1 MITSGGIRLAGEYVF
16 KQDRMSENWYV
27 VHTQPRGEKMLK
39 ALLDREPAVADTY
52 LPMRQQFAIVGGQR
66 VSRMALTMPGLVF
79 VRGNKNQLVA
89 LLREKSGAS
98 RLMVDSSRKE
108 KDAMVVADS
117 EMTAFRLFN
126 DNTAGQLMMLRSPF
140 CNFTSADR
148 IRIMSGPFA
157 GYEGYIREIG
167 GDNKLIFKVGSMA
180 IALSNVMR
188 YDVAVV
194 ENHHASTET
203 SLQLRIADS
212 LRARLEEAGHVDDA
226 CDRLR
231 DIMTGAA
238 GMPAAFTD
246 ADRADARSLAQFCA
260 SDRKRIDSIVDSAP
274 LRRFLTPTAETGT
287 LRHSSFVEHRLPV
300 ALGDDRFTAHVAEY
314 PDRRTAA
321 CWGEFAEAICALA
334 PDQRAAL
341 IDKLQRYGLTAFAT
355 AVEGSGQTRFEGA
368 MLTSA
373 TLAPEA
379 LAAEGAAII
388 GEILASVRARRWRT
402 LLYAVCLR

>member
-1 MITSGGIRLAGEYVF
+1 
-16 KQDRMSENWYV
+16 MSENWYV

-238 GMPAAFTD
+238 GMPVAFTD

-260 SDRKRIDSIVDSAP
+260 SDRKRIDSIVDNAP

-287 LRHSSFVEHRLPV
+287 LMHKGFVEHRLPV
-300 ALGDDRFTAHVAEY
+300 ALGDDRFTAHVAEH
-314 PDRRTAA
+314 PDHSTAA

-334 PDQRAAL
+334 PSQRTAL
-341 IDKLQRYGLTAFAT
+341 IDKLQRYGLTAFAS
-355 AVEGSGQTRFEGA
+355 AVEGSGHTRFEGA

-388 GEILASVRARRWRT
+388 SEILASVRARRWRT

>member
-1 MITSGGIRLAGEYVF
+1 
-16 KQDRMSENWYV
+16 MSENWYV

-117 EMTAFRLFN
+117 EMTVFRLFN

-246 ADRADARSLAQFCA
+246 VDRADARSLAHFCA
-260 SDRKRIDSIVDSAP
+260 SDRKRIDSIVGNAP
-274 LRRFLTPTAETGT
+274 LRRFLTPTAEIGT
-287 LRHSSFVEHRLPV
+287 LMHQGFVERRLPA

-341 IDKLQRYGLTAFAT
+341 IDKLRRYGLTAFAT
-355 AVEGSGQTRFEGA
+355 AVEGSGQTRFDGA

>member
-1 MITSGGIRLAGEYVF
+1 
-16 KQDRMSENWYV
+16 
-27 VHTQPRGEKMLK
+27 MLK

-246 ADRADARSLAQFCA
+246 ADRADARSLAHFCA
-260 SDRKRIDSIVDSAP
+260 SDRKRIDSIVDNAP

-287 LRHSSFVEHRLPV
+287 LMHKGFVEHRLPA
-300 ALGDDRFTAHVAEY
+300 ALGDDRFTAHVAEH
-314 PDRRTAA
+314 PDHSTAA
-321 CWGEFAEAICALA
+321 CWGEFATAICALA
-334 PDQRAAL
+334 HRTAL
-341 IDKLQRYGLTAFAT
+341 IDKLRRYGLTAFAS
-355 AVEGSGQTRFEGA
+355 AVEGNGHTRFEGA

-388 GEILASVRARRWRT
+388 SEILASVRARRWRT

>member
-1 MITSGGIRLAGEYVF
+1 
-16 KQDRMSENWYV
+16 MSENWYV

-89 LLREKSGAS
+89 LLREKSGTS

-231 DIMTGAA
+231 DIMTGDA

-287 LRHSSFVEHRLPV
+287 LMHKGFVEHRLPV
-300 ALGDDRFTAHVAEY
+300 ALGDDRFTAHVAEH
-314 PDRRTAA
+314 PDHSTAA
-321 CWGEFAEAICALA
+321 CWGEFATAICALT
-334 PDQRAAL
+334 PSQRTAL
-341 IDKLQRYGLTAFAT
+341 IDKLQRYGLTAFAS
-355 AVEGSGQTRFEGA
+355 AVEGSGHTRFKGA

>member
-1 MITSGGIRLAGEYVF
+1 
-16 KQDRMSENWYV
+16 MSENWYV

-226 CDRLR
+226 CDCLR

-238 GMPAAFTD
+238 GIPAAFTD
-246 ADRADARSLAQFCA
+246 ADRADARSLAHFCA

-287 LRHSSFVEHRLPV
+287 LMHKGFVEHRLPV
-300 ALGDDRFTAHVAEY
+300 ALGDDRFTAHVAEH
-314 PDRRTAA
+314 PDHSTAA
-321 CWGEFAEAICALA
+321 CWGEFATAICALA
-334 PDQRAAL
+334 PSQRTAL
-341 IDKLQRYGLTAFAT
+341 IDKLQRYGLTTFAS

-388 GEILASVRARRWRT
+388 SEILASVRARRWRT

>member
-1 MITSGGIRLAGEYVF
+1 
-16 KQDRMSENWYV
+16 MSENWYV

-140 CNFTSADR
+140 YNFTSADR

-246 ADRADARSLAQFCA
+246 ADRAEARSLAQFCA
-260 SDRKRIDSIVDSAP
+260 SDRKRIDSIVGNAP

-287 LRHSSFVEHRLPV
+287 LMHKGFVEHRLPV
-300 ALGDDRFTAHVAEY
+300 ALGDDRFTAHVAEH
-314 PDRRTAA
+314 PDHSTAA
-321 CWGEFAEAICALA
+321 CWGEFATAICALA
-334 PDQRAAL
+334 PDQCAAL
-341 IDKLQRYGLTAFAT
+341 IDKLRRYGLTTFASV
-355 AVEGSGQTRFEGA
+355 VEGNGHTRFEGV

>member
-1 MITSGGIRLAGEYVF
+1 MIPSGGVCLAGEYVF

-148 IRIMSGPFA
+148 IRIMSGPF
-157 GYEGYIREIG
+157 
-167 GDNKLIFKVGSMA
+167 
-180 IALSNVMR
+180 
-188 YDVAVV
+188 
-194 ENHHASTET
+194 
-203 SLQLRIADS
+203 
-212 LRARLEEAGHVDDA
+212 
-226 CDRLR
+226 
-231 DIMTGAA
+231 
-238 GMPAAFTD
+238 TD
-246 ADRADARSLAQFCA
+246 ADRAEARSLAQFCA
-260 SDRKRIDSIVDSAP
+260 SDRKRIDSIVGNAP

-287 LRHSSFVEHRLPV
+287 LMHQGFVEHRLPV
-300 ALGDDRFTAHVAEY
+300 ALGDDRFTAHVAEH
-314 PDRRTAA
+314 PDHSTAA
-321 CWGEFAEAICALA
+321 CWGEFATAICALA
-334 PDQRAAL
+334 PSQRTAL
-341 IDKLQRYGLTAFAT
+341 IDKLQRYGLTAFAS
-355 AVEGSGQTRFEGA
+355 AVEGSGHTRFEGA

>member
-1 MITSGGIRLAGEYVF
+1 
-16 KQDRMSENWYV
+16 MSENWYV

-52 LPMRQQFAIVGGQR
+52 LPIRQQFAIVGGQR

-89 LLREKSGAS
+89 LLREKSGTS

-246 ADRADARSLAQFCA
+246 ADRAEARSLAQFCA
-260 SDRKRIDSIVDSAP
+260 SDRKRIDSIVGNAP

-287 LRHSSFVEHRLPV
+287 LRHSTFVEHRLPV
-300 ALGDDRFTAHVAEY
+300 ALGDDRFTAHVAEH
-314 PDRRTAA
+314 PDHSTAA
-321 CWGEFAEAICALA
+321 CWGEFATAICALA
-334 PDQRAAL
+334 PSQRTAL
-341 IDKLQRYGLTAFAT
+341 IDKLRRYGLTAFAS
-355 AVEGSGQTRFEGA
+355 AVEGIGQTRFEGA

>member
-1 MITSGGIRLAGEYVF
+1 
-16 KQDRMSENWYV
+16 MSENWYV

-341 IDKLQRYGLTAFAT
+341 IDKLRRYGLTAFAT
-355 AVEGSGQTRFEGA
+355 AVEGSAQTHFEGA

>member
-1 MITSGGIRLAGEYVF
+1 
-16 KQDRMSENWYV
+16 
-27 VHTQPRGEKMLK
+27 MLK

-246 ADRADARSLAQFCA
+246 ADRADARSLAHFCA
-260 SDRKRIDSIVDSAP
+260 SDRKRIDSIVGNAP

-287 LRHSSFVEHRLPV
+287 LMHQGFVEHRLPA

-334 PDQRAAL
+334 LSQRTAL
-341 IDKLQRYGLTAFAT
+341 IDKLRRYGLTAFAT
-355 AVEGSGQTRFEGA
+355 AVEGSAQTRFEGA

-373 TLAPEA
+373 SLAPEA

>member
-1 MITSGGIRLAGEYVF
+1 
-16 KQDRMSENWYV
+16 MSENWYV

-39 ALLDREPAVADTY
+39 ALLDREPAVVDTY

-246 ADRADARSLAQFCA
+246 ADRADARSLAHFCA
-260 SDRKRIDSIVDSAP
+260 SDRKRIDSIVGNAP

-287 LRHSSFVEHRLPV
+287 LMHKGFVEHRLPV
-300 ALGDDRFTAHVAEY
+300 ALGDDRFTAHVAEH
-314 PDRRTAA
+314 PDHSTAA
-321 CWGEFAEAICALA
+321 CWGEFATEICALA
-334 PDQRAAL
+334 PSQRTAL
-341 IDKLQRYGLTAFAT
+341 IDKLRRYGLTAFAS
-355 AVEGSGQTRFEGA
+355 AVEGSGYTRFEGA

-373 TLAPEA
+373 TLAPDA

-388 GEILASVRARRWRT
+388 SEILASVRARRWRT

>member
-1 MITSGGIRLAGEYVF
+1 
-16 KQDRMSENWYV
+16 MSENWYV

-79 VRGNKNQLVA
+79 VRGSKNQLVA

-148 IRIMSGPFA
+148 
-157 GYEGYIREIG
+157 
-167 GDNKLIFKVGSMA
+167 
-180 IALSNVMR
+180 
-188 YDVAVV
+188 
-194 ENHHASTET
+194 
-203 SLQLRIADS
+203 
-212 LRARLEEAGHVDDA
+212 
-226 CDRLR
+226 
-231 DIMTGAA
+231 
-238 GMPAAFTD
+238 
-246 ADRADARSLAQFCA
+246 
-260 SDRKRIDSIVDSAP
+260 KRIDSIVDNAP

-287 LRHSSFVEHRLPV
+287 LMHKGFVEHRLPV
-300 ALGDDRFTAHVAEY
+300 ALGDDRFTAHVAEH
-314 PDRRTAA
+314 PDHSTAA
-321 CWGEFAEAICALA
+321 CWGEFATEICALA
-334 PDQRAAL
+334 PSQRTAL
-341 IDKLQRYGLTAFAT
+341 IDKLQRYGLMAFAS
-355 AVEGSGQTRFEGA
+355 AVEGSGHTRFEGA

>member
-1 MITSGGIRLAGEYVF
+1 
-16 KQDRMSENWYV
+16 
-27 VHTQPRGEKMLK
+27 MLK

-231 DIMTGAA
+231 DIMAGAA

-246 ADRADARSLAQFCA
+246 ADRADARSLAHFCA
-260 SDRKRIDSIVDSAP
+260 SDRKRIDSIVGNAP

-287 LRHSSFVEHRLPV
+287 LMHKGFVEHRLPAV
-300 ALGDDRFTAHVAEY
+300 LGDDRFTAHVAEY

-341 IDKLQRYGLTAFAT
+341 IDKLRRYGLTAFAT
-355 AVEGSGQTRFEGA
+355 AVEGCGQTRFEGA

>member
-1 MITSGGIRLAGEYVF
+1 
-16 KQDRMSENWYV
+16 MSENWYV

-203 SLQLRIADS
+203 SLHLRIADS

-246 ADRADARSLAQFCA
+246 ADRADTRSLAHFCA
-260 SDRKRIDSIVDSAP
+260 SDRKRIDSIVGNAP

-287 LRHSSFVEHRLPV
+287 LMHKGFVEHRLPV
-300 ALGDDRFTAHVAEY
+300 ALGDDRFTAHVAEH
-314 PDRRTAA
+314 PDHSTAA
-321 CWGEFAEAICALA
+321 CWGEFATEICALA
-334 PDQRAAL
+334 PSQRTAL
-341 IDKLQRYGLTAFAT
+341 IDKLQRYGLTAFAS
-355 AVEGSGQTRFEGA
+355 AVEGSGYTRFEGA

-373 TLAPEA
+373 TLAPDA

-388 GEILASVRARRWRT
+388 SEILASVRARRWRT

>member
-1 MITSGGIRLAGEYVF
+1 
-16 KQDRMSENWYV
+16 MSENWYV

-212 LRARLEEAGHVDDA
+212 LRARLGRGRTRRR
-226 CDRLR
+226 RLR
-231 DIMTGAA
+231 PSARHN
-238 GMPAAFTD
+238 
-246 ADRADARSLAQFCA
+246 DRCCRDARGVYRRRPCRSPFAGTILRLRPQTHRQHRGQRSA
-260 SDRKRIDSIVDSAP
+260 AP
-274 LRRFLTPTAETGT
+274 LPYAHRRDRHTASFH
-287 LRHSSFVEHRLPV
+287 LR
-300 ALGDDRFTAHVAEY
+300 
-314 PDRRTAA
+314 
-321 CWGEFAEAICALA
+321 
-334 PDQRAAL
+334 
-341 IDKLQRYGLTAFAT
+341 
-355 AVEGSGQTRFEGA
+355 
-368 MLTSA
+368 
-373 TLAPEA
+373 
-379 LAAEGAAII
+379 
-388 GEILASVRARRWRT
+388 
-402 LLYAVCLR
+402 

>member
-1 MITSGGIRLAGEYVF
+1 
-16 KQDRMSENWYV
+16 MSENWYV

-212 LRARLEEAGHVDDA
+212 LR
-226 CDRLR
+226 

-246 ADRADARSLAQFCA
+246 ADRADARSLAHFCA
-260 SDRKRIDSIVDSAP
+260 SDRKRIDSIVGNAP

-300 ALGDDRFTAHVAEY
+300 ALGDDRFTAHVAEH
-314 PDRRTAA
+314 PDHSTAA
-321 CWGEFAEAICALA
+321 CWGEFATAICALA
-334 PDQRAAL
+334 PSQRTAL
-341 IDKLQRYGLTAFAT
+341 IDKLQRYGLTAFAS
-355 AVEGSGQTRFEGA
+355 AVEGSGHTRFEGA

>member
-1 MITSGGIRLAGEYVF
+1 
-16 KQDRMSENWYV
+16 MSENWYV

-203 SLQLRIADS
+203 SLHLRIADS

-246 ADRADARSLAQFCA
+246 TDRADIRSLAQFCA
-260 SDRKRIDSIVDSAP
+260 SDRKRIDSIVGNAP

-287 LRHSSFVEHRLPV
+287 LMHKGFVEHRLPV
-300 ALGDDRFTAHVAEY
+300 ALGDDRFTAHVAEH
-314 PDRRTAA
+314 PDHSTAA
-321 CWGEFAEAICALA
+321 CWGEFATAICALA
-334 PDQRAAL
+334 PSQRTAL

-355 AVEGSGQTRFEGA
+355 AVEGCGQTRFEGA

>member
-1 MITSGGIRLAGEYVF
+1 
-16 KQDRMSENWYV
+16 
-27 VHTQPRGEKMLK
+27 MLK

-79 VRGNKNQLVA
+79 VRGSKNHIVA

-246 ADRADARSLAQFCA
+246 ADRADARSLAHFCA
-260 SDRKRIDSIVDSAP
+260 SDRKRIDSIVGNAP
-274 LRRFLTPTAETGT
+274 LRRFLTPTAETGIKASLNT
-287 LRHSSFVEHRLPV
+287 GCQPRSATTVSPPTWRNIPTVAPPPAGASLPKRYAPLRPTSAPHSSTSCAATDSRRLPQPLKAAGRH
-300 ALGDDRFTAHVAEY
+300 ALKARCS
-314 PDRRTAA
+314 RRP
-321 CWGEFAEAICALA
+321 LSL
-334 PDQRAAL
+334 PRHLPQRER
-341 IDKLQRYGLTAFAT
+341 Q
-355 AVEGSGQTRFEGA
+355 S
-368 MLTSA
+368 
-373 TLAPEA
+373 
-379 LAAEGAAII
+379 
-388 GEILASVRARRWRT
+388 
-402 LLYAVCLR
+402 

>member
-1 MITSGGIRLAGEYVF
+1 
-16 KQDRMSENWYV
+16 MSENWYV

-126 DNTAGQLMMLRSPF
+126 DNTAGKLMMLRSPF

-246 ADRADARSLAQFCA
+246 ADRADARSLAHFCA
-260 SDRKRIDSIVDSAP
+260 SDRKRIDSIVGNAP

-287 LRHSSFVEHRLPV
+287 LMHQGFVEHRLPA
-300 ALGDDRFTAHVAEY
+300 ALGDDCFTAHVAEY

-341 IDKLQRYGLTAFAT
+341 IDKLRRYGLTAFAT
-355 AVEGSGQTRFEGA
+355 AVEGSAQTHFEGA

>member
-1 MITSGGIRLAGEYVF
+1 
-16 KQDRMSENWYV
+16 
-27 VHTQPRGEKMLK
+27 MLK

-89 LLREKSGAS
+89 LLREKSGTS

-246 ADRADARSLAQFCA
+246 TDRAEARSLAQF
-260 SDRKRIDSIVDSAP
+260 AP
-274 LRRFLTPTAETGT
+274 PTANASTASWAT
-287 LRHSSFVEHRLPV
+287 LRC
-300 ALGDDRFTAHVAEY
+300 
-314 PDRRTAA
+314 AA
-321 CWGEFAEAICALA
+321 SLRPPPRQARSCIKASLNTGCQ
-334 PDQRAAL
+334 PR
-341 IDKLQRYGLTAFAT
+341 
-355 AVEGSGQTRFEGA
+355 
-368 MLTSA
+368 SA
-373 TLAPEA
+373 TTASQPMWRNIPTTAQPPAGASLPRRYAPSRHRSA
-379 LAAEGAAII
+379 QPSSTSCNA
-388 GEILASVRARRWRT
+388 T
-402 LLYAVCLR
+402 D

>member
-1 MITSGGIRLAGEYVF
+1 
-16 KQDRMSENWYV
+16 MSENWYV

-246 ADRADARSLAQFCA
+246 ADRADARSLAHFCA
-260 SDRKRIDSIVDSAP
+260 SDRKRIDSIVGNAP

-287 LRHSSFVEHRLPV
+287 LMHQGFVEHRLPA
-300 ALGDDRFTAHVAEY
+300 ALGDDCFTAHVAEY
-314 PDRRTAA
+314 PDHSTAA

-341 IDKLQRYGLTAFAT
+341 IDKLRRYGLTAFAT
-355 AVEGSGQTRFEGA
+355 AVEGSAQTRFEGA

>member
-1 MITSGGIRLAGEYVF
+1 
-16 KQDRMSENWYV
+16 MSENWYV

-39 ALLDREPAVADTY
+39 ALLDREPAVVDTY

-148 IRIMSGPFA
+148 
-157 GYEGYIREIG
+157 
-167 GDNKLIFKVGSMA
+167 
-180 IALSNVMR
+180 
-188 YDVAVV
+188 
-194 ENHHASTET
+194 
-203 SLQLRIADS
+203 
-212 LRARLEEAGHVDDA
+212 
-226 CDRLR
+226 
-231 DIMTGAA
+231 
-238 GMPAAFTD
+238 
-246 ADRADARSLAQFCA
+246 
-260 SDRKRIDSIVDSAP
+260 KRIDSIVDSAP

-287 LRHSSFVEHRLPV
+287 LMHKGFVEHRLPV
-300 ALGDDRFTAHVAEY
+300 ALGDDRFTAHVAEH
-314 PDRRTAA
+314 PDHSTAA
-321 CWGEFAEAICALA
+321 CWGEFATEICALA
-334 PDQRAAL
+334 PSQRTAL
-341 IDKLQRYGLTAFAT
+341 IDKLRRYELTAFAS
-355 AVEGSGQTRFEGA
+355 AVEGSGHTRFEGA

>member
-1 MITSGGIRLAGEYVF
+1 
-16 KQDRMSENWYV
+16 MSENWYV

-287 LRHSSFVEHRLPV
+287 LMHKGFVEHRLPV
-300 ALGDDRFTAHVAEY
+300 ALGDDRFTAHVAEH
-314 PDRRTAA
+314 PDHSTAA
-321 CWGEFAEAICALA
+321 CWGEFATAICALA
-334 PDQRAAL
+334 PSQRTAL
-341 IDKLQRYGLTAFAT
+341 IDKLRRYGLTAFAT

>member
-1 MITSGGIRLAGEYVF
+1 
-16 KQDRMSENWYV
+16 MSENWYV

-246 ADRADARSLAQFCA
+246 ADRAEARSLAQFCA
-260 SDRKRIDSIVDSAP
+260 SDRKRIDSIVGNAP

-287 LRHSSFVEHRLPV
+287 LRHSTFVEHRLPV
-300 ALGDDRFTAHVAEY
+300 ALGDDRFTAHVAEH
-314 PDRRTAA
+314 PDHSTAA
-321 CWGEFAEAICALA
+321 CWGEFATEICALA
-334 PDQRAAL
+334 PSQRTAL
-341 IDKLQRYGLTAFAT
+341 IDKLRRYGLTAFAT
-355 AVEGSGQTRFEGA
+355 AVEGSAQTRFEGA

>member
-1 MITSGGIRLAGEYVF
+1 
-16 KQDRMSENWYV
+16 MSENWYV

-89 LLREKSGAS
+89 LLREKSGTS

-246 ADRADARSLAQFCA
+246 TDRAEARSLAQFCA
-260 SDRKRIDSIVDSAP
+260 SDRKRIDSIVGNAP

-287 LRHSSFVEHRLPV
+287 LMHHGFVEHRLPV
-300 ALGDDRFTAHVAEY
+300 ALGDDRFTAHVAEH
-314 PDRRTAA
+314 PDHSTAA
-321 CWGEFAEAICALA
+321 CWGEFATEICALA
-334 PDQRAAL
+334 PSQRTAL
-341 IDKLQRYGLTAFAT
+341 IDKLRRYGLTAFAS
-355 AVEGSGQTRFEGA
+355 AVEGSGYTRFEGA

>member
-1 MITSGGIRLAGEYVF
+1 
-16 KQDRMSENWYV
+16 MSENWYV

-79 VRGNKNQLVA
+79 VRGNKNHIVA

-246 ADRADARSLAQFCA
+246 ADRADARSLAHFCA
-260 SDRKRIDSIVDSAP
+260 SDRKRIDSIVGNAP

-287 LRHSSFVEHRLPV
+287 LMHQGFVEHRLPV
-300 ALGDDRFTAHVAEY
+300 ALGDDRFTAHVAEH
-314 PDRRTAA
+314 PDHSTAA
-321 CWGEFAEAICALA
+321 CWGEFATAICALA
-334 PDQRAAL
+334 PSQRTAL

-355 AVEGSGQTRFEGA
+355 AVEGCGQTRFEGA

>member
-1 MITSGGIRLAGEYVF
+1 
-16 KQDRMSENWYV
+16 MSENWYV

-226 CDRLR
+226 CDCLR

-238 GMPAAFTD
+238 WMPAAFTD
-246 ADRADARSLAQFCA
+246 ADRAEARSLAQFCA

-287 LRHSSFVEHRLPV
+287 LMHKGFVEHRLPA
-300 ALGDDRFTAHVAEY
+300 ALGDDSFTAHVAEH
-314 PDRRTAA
+314 PDHSTAA
-321 CWGEFAEAICALA
+321 CWGEFATAICALA
-334 PDQRAAL
+334 PSQRTAL
-341 IDKLQRYGLTAFAT
+341 IDKLQRYGLTTFAS

-388 GEILASVRARRWRT
+388 SEILASVRARRWRT